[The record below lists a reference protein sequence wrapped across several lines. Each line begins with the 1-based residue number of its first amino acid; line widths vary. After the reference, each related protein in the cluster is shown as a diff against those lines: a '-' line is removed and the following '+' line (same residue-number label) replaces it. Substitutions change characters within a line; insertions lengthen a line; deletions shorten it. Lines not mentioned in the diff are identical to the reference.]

1 MEAGEV
7 NDDDQPILDAFKRLK
22 PETQRAVLFRQ
33 MQLMEASN
41 GAPTLEAL
49 IECAPVSLPVSRR
62 RHGHGHVCSF
72 VLSAAPRP

>member
-22 PETQRAVLFRQ
+22 PETPRAGLFRQ

-49 IECAPVSLPVSRR
+49 IECAPVSLPVSPPCF
-62 RHGHGHVCSF
+62 GSF

>member
-1 MEAGEV
+1 MEAGVV

-49 IECAPVSLPVSRR
+49 IECAPVSLPVSCDCF
-62 RHGHGHVCSF
+62 GSF